1 MSQLIIKNFVNTYKN
16 VFLSACRGKQIKY
29 IPFPKNPINQ
39 DYLIE
44 NYTKDLDSYIRTRK
58 IKNPENYYFKPITSE
73 FPKEYFRYE
82 SN

>member
-1 MSQLIIKNFVNTYKN
+1 MSKLIIKNFVNTYKN
-16 VFLSACRGKQIKY
+16 VVVTICRKKQIKH

-44 NYTKDLDSYIRTRK
+44 NYTKDLHFYIHTRK
-58 IKNPENYYFKPITSE
+58 LKNPENYDFKPITPE
-73 FPKEYFRYE
+73 FPKGYFRYE